1 MKKYLLTVALAA
13 IGIAGYADDTT
24 RNPADFT
31 EEVYYNDSK
40 GYSVQTNSFWSNW
53 FISAGAGAQTLFGDH
68 DKQLGGGDRIT
79 PAFDLAVG
87 KWFTPVI
94 GVRGMASG
102 LTLKGAAQDWG
113 NWLNPEGGSYS
124 VGDTPAGDEQFWK
137 DHHLWHQKFK
147 YINGHIDVMIN
158 MSNLFCGFKEERVYN
173 AIPYFGLGWVA
184 ALENADRLP
193 EGYRPSREVGAN
205 IGFIN
210 QFRLGR
216 NFDLNVDI
224 RGGYVNDRFD
234 GEEGGRYGE
243 GILSTTANLV
253 WKIGGNTW
261 ERSKTIVR
269 YDNRTIN
276 ELRDMMDQLSRD
288 NEELQKALD
297 DCNKEKAEAAAK
309 KIAVVAPNLV
319 TFKINKSNL
328 SKEARANLG
337 LLAEVIKENDSNVVY
352 TITGY
357 ADAATGNKEIN
368 DRLSKER
375 AQAVYDCLV
384 NEFGV
389 NPDQLRMDYKGGV
402 ENMFY
407 DDPALSRAVITRGDL
422 K

>member
-1 MKKYLLTVALAA
+1 
-13 IGIAGYADDTT
+13 
-24 RNPADFT
+24 
-31 EEVYYNDSK
+31 
-40 GYSVQTNSFWSNW
+40 
-53 FISAGAGAQTLFGDH
+53 
-68 DKQLGGGDRIT
+68 
-79 PAFDLAVG
+79 
-87 KWFTPVI
+87 
-94 GVRGMASG
+94 
-102 LTLKGAAQDWG
+102 
-113 NWLNPEGGSYS
+113 
-124 VGDTPAGDEQFWK
+124 
-137 DHHLWHQKFK
+137 
-147 YINGHIDVMIN
+147 
-158 MSNLFCGFKEERVYN
+158 
-173 AIPYFGLGWVA
+173 
-184 ALENADRLP
+184 
-193 EGYRPSREVGAN
+193 
-205 IGFIN
+205 
-210 QFRLGR
+210 
-216 NFDLNVDI
+216 
-224 RGGYVNDRFD
+224 
-234 GEEGGRYGE
+234 
-243 GILSTTANLV
+243 
-253 WKIGGNTW
+253 
-261 ERSKTIVR
+261 
-269 YDNRTIN
+269 
-276 ELRDMMDQLSRD
+276 MMDQLSRD